1 MGWRGTLRSMA
12 AAARQADRENERRRK
27 IAAKQQMVADAASAV
42 SDWESYAES
51 LSRISVETTDPIN
64 WKAIAASDA
73 PTKPMLRTTQRDA
86 AQRILER
93 YKPSF
98 LDIFYGG
105 SKQRRMKLEDAV
117 RRANDT
123 DNAEFAKEEARYRQS
138 LTEWED
144 DTSTANLVL
153 KGNVSAYKKVI
164 QTSQEISKD
173 GLVGRSVKYLF
184 ADEFFHA
191 VLAVHSTDIV
201 PKVRPKQLAS
211 GRLSETKMPI
221 TQFNMLYQ
229 SYVAGAA
236 FKVASD
242 IFRILP
248 LDEFFVTCVA
258 TMLNTKTG
266 HKEETPI
273 LSVQYVRATF
283 TRLDLAS
290 INPTD
295 ALANFNHAMKL
306 KQTTGFSAVTPLKQI
321 E

>member
-12 AAARQADRENERRRK
+12 AAARRADRENQRRWK
-27 IAAKQQMVADAASAV
+27 IATKQQMVAGAASAV
-42 SDWESYAES
+42 AAWESYTES
-51 LSRISVETTDPIN
+51 LSRISVEAADPID
-64 WKAIAASDA
+64 WKLIAASDSPA
-73 PTKPMLRTTQRDA
+73 KPTLTTTQRDA
-86 AQRILER
+86 AQRILDG

-105 SKQRRMKLEDAV
+105 SERRRKKLEDAV
-117 RRANDT
+117 RRATDA
-123 DNAEFAKEEARYRQS
+123 DNAEFVNEEARYKEN
-138 LTEWED
+138 LAEWED
-144 DTSTANLVL
+144 DTSTAKLVL
-153 KGNVSAYKKVI
+153 KGDVSAYKKVI

-191 VLAVHSTDIV
+191 VLAVHSTDII

-221 TQFNMLYQ
+221 TQFNILYQ

-248 LDEFFVTCVA
+248 PNEFFVTCVA

-266 HKEETPI
+266 HQEEAPI
-273 LSVQYVRATF
+273 LSIQFVRATF
-283 TRLDLAS
+283 AQLDLANV
-290 INPTD
+290 NPTD
-295 ALANFNHAMKL
+295 ALANFNCAMKF
-306 KQTTGFSAVTPLKQI
+306 KQTIGFAPITPLKQI